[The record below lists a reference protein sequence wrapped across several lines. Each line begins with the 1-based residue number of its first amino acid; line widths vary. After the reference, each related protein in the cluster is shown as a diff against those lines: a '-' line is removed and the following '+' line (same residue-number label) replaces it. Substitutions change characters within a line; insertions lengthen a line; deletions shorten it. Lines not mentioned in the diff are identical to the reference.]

1 MIFINSYTSF
11 PAVVQTSV
19 EYPPLPG
26 MTTNSTP
33 ITTAS
38 YGNGTYIASASSILN
53 GGFAAFYAFDKSN
66 LSQNGWIT
74 PQFVYATST
83 GLYAASVRVSTS
95 VVTVGNVDGEFLQ
108 LQIPTLIQITSYSI
122 TSSIQGAPVPNRTPR
137 NWLLVAS
144 TNGTTWLQIDART
157 NVTFSSSD
165 QTLSFAVTG
174 ASSYNYFRLIVQGV
188 QPSND
193 GYCHIRQMRLFGI
206 PAASPYITANLQAYY
221 DFSNASSYPG
231 SGLTVTDLSGMNRNL
246 TFTAN
251 PTFVSSPPYVVLTNS
266 TYAQRLNVN
275 LNFTTGITYE
285 IVYRTTSINFQY
297 IVLYDDGTNG
307 FVVQVHPSLNS
318 AYMNSYGTGIS
329 GIGNSLN
336 TSNNSIVANTWY
348 HVVFTITSG
357 GVWASYLNSVNRA
370 GGSLSTFNPSV
381 TNRTLSIGGDNSSTT
396 NVGLFRVYNR
406 ALTSG
411 EITQNYNTV
420 KSTYSLP

>member
-1 MIFINSYTSF
+1 VVNRIGTDTFLTIGELRLFSSTIFGF
-11 PAVVQTSV
+11 PA
-19 EYPPLPG
+19 
-26 MTTNSTP
+26 
-33 ITTAS
+33 
-38 YGNGTYIASASSILN
+38 
-53 GGFAAFYAFDKSN
+53 
-66 LSQNGWIT
+66 
-74 PQFVYATST
+74 
-83 GLYAASVRVSTS
+83 
-95 VVTVGNVDGEFLQ
+95 
-108 LQIPTLIQITSYSI
+108 
-122 TSSIQGAPVPNRTPR
+122 
-137 NWLLVAS
+137 
-144 TNGTTWLQIDART
+144 
-157 NVTFSSSD
+157 
-165 QTLSFAVTG
+165 
-174 ASSYNYFRLIVQGV
+174 
-188 QPSND
+188 
-193 GYCHIRQMRLFGI
+193 
-206 PAASPYITANLQAYY
+206 PYITANLQAYY

-246 TFTAN
+246 TFTAT

-285 IVYRTTSINFQY
+285 IVYRTTTTNFQV
-297 IVLYDDGTNG
+297 IVLYDDGGTNG

-329 GIGNSLN
+329 GIGTGLN
-336 TSNNSIVANTWY
+336 TTNNSIVANTWY